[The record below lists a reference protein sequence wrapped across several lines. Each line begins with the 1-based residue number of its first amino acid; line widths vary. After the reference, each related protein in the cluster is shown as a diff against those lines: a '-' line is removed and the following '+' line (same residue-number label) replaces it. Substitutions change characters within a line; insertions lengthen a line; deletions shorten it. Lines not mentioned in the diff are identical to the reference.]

1 MKRSAEAIW
10 VEARN
15 RWQINVQKD
24 GKRKTFTSSL
34 PGRKGKHEAE
44 LKADEWLESQTEDR
58 RFGEA
63 WDAYMADYRIRTAR
77 TTYKNRESIYHCW
90 VEGRIPRNVKVANI
104 TPAMWQK
111 CIDAANDENKSRNT
125 MNCIRALISGFCHFC
140 KRQRWAVDTPG
151 DDDIIMPKVR
161 KNRERDAMK
170 IEDIKKVFEID
181 TIMRKNKAVP
191 CFYIHGYRLM
201 VLTGLRR
208 GELAGLQWSD
218 LEANNVLHVRR
229 SINPFGDVGTGKTA
243 NAQRYVA
250 LCDRAQ
256 KVLADQRE
264 MLRKAGIVSPWIFP
278 GKNANASRT
287 NTIFANWKRFTAQNG
302 IDATLH
308 ELRHTF
314 ISAMK
319 SELPMALLKQQVGH
333 STNMDT
339 LGTYGH
345 EMAGDVDVTAE
356 KIGVVFDTLIAK

>member
-34 PGRKGKHEAE
+34 PGRRGKHEAE

-111 CIDAANDENKSRNT
+111 CIDAAYNENKSRNT
-125 MNCIRALISGFCHFC
+125 MNCIRGLISGFCHFC
-140 KRQRWAVDTPG
+140 KRQRWTIDTPS

-161 KNRERDAMK
+161 KKRERDAMK
-170 IEDIKKVFEID
+170 IEDLRKVFEID

-278 GKNANASRT
+278 GKNAKASRT
-287 NTIFANWKRFTAQNG
+287 NTIFANWKRFTAQND

-333 STNMDT
+333 SNNMDT

-356 KIGVVFDTLIAK
+356 KIGVVFDALIAK